1 MVGAGA
7 KGITVSRPERLVF
20 SDVDETLI
28 AVKSMFDFLAYY
40 FRGTRGT
47 PGARHAADVRRD
59 LLRRTSAGAPR
70 EAVNRLYYRAW
81 AGEPAARVAELA
93 EAWYAER
100 SGTPGFYLASTR
112 RALELHRDAGDM
124 VILVS
129 GSFPAVLAPI
139 AAEVGAA
146 RLLCSVPG
154 VRDGVLTGR
163 LVGAPHIGEAKRAAV
178 RALLRS
184 RPAVDPAR
192 CYAYGDHVSDLPM
205 LAEVGNPVIVGGSA
219 QMRARLPRA
228 RVLHPRAVDDVP
240 ALLRPAR
247 EQHGEESGRT
257 GA

>member
-1 MVGAGA
+1 M
-7 KGITVSRPERLVF
+7 SRPARLVF

-28 AVKSMFDFLAYY
+28 AGKSMFDFLAYY
-40 FRGTRGT
+40 FRATRGT
-47 PGARHAADVRRD
+47 PGTRHAADVRRE
-59 LLRRTSAGAPR
+59 LSRRTSAGAPR
-70 EAVNRLYYRAW
+70 EAMNRLYYRAW

-100 SGTPGFYLASTR
+100 SGAPGFYLASTR
-112 RALELHRDAGDM
+112 RALELHRDAGDT

-154 VRDGVLTGR
+154 IHDGVLTGQ
-163 LVGAPHIGEAKRAAV
+163 LVGDPCIGEAKRAAV
-178 RALLRS
+178 RDILRS
-184 RPAVDPAR
+184 RPAVDPAQ

-219 QMRARLPRA
+219 QLRARLPRA
-228 RVLHPRAVDDVP
+228 RVLHPQAVDDVP
-240 ALLRPAR
+240 ALLRPTR
-247 EQHGEESGRT
+247 ERRMQESHRA